1 MTCDAAPASVCFTR
15 STINKRNSHMQRIR
29 HYSLVFAFIAST
41 SVASS
46 PVGVPAL
53 SVTAP
58 NGQTS
63 ILMGS
68 AHVGVE
74 GMLEPDASVF
84 ANAKRFVTEHES
96 LPQPGDTG
104 TTSGIGRAAWASTL
118 SDAEIGVYLQR
129 TRCAHIT
136 DAEALSYLARP
147 SVQKANQY
155 AYTIC
160 DGDAV
165 PPRRDDVVFDEKP
178 ANVLSG
184 TLEDDA
190 RVEAQRR
197 TVPPSVAEAA
207 FRWALQHDP
216 KTVLNG
222 IRDVM
227 NRGDYES
234 LREQVDLSFGSAEG
248 AATMDRLM
256 VDERNA
262 AWMPKLRG
270 YLDEGH
276 AVILVGAMHLPGP
289 DGLISRLRSAGYTV
303 TPIMLPAKAAGG

>member
-1 MTCDAAPASVCFTR
+1 MR
-15 STINKRNSHMQRIR
+15 SAINKITSHMQRIR
-29 HYSLVFAFIAST
+29 HFSLVFAFIAST
-41 SVASS
+41 AVASS
-46 PVGVPAL
+46 PAGVPAL

-84 ANAKRFVTEHES
+84 ANAKRFVTEHDS
-96 LPQPGDTG
+96 LPQPGDVG
-104 TTSGIGRAAWASTL
+104 TTSGTGRAAWASTL
-118 SDAEIGVYLQR
+118 SDAEISVYLER
-129 TRCAHIT
+129 TRCAHVA

-155 AYTIC
+155 AYTVC

-165 PPRRDDVVFDEKP
+165 PARRDQVVLDEQP
-178 ANVLSG
+178 ADVLSG

-190 RVEAQRR
+190 RVEARRR
-197 TVPPSVAEAA
+197 TLPPSVAETA

-216 KTVLNG
+216 KTVLDG
-222 IRDVM
+222 IREAM

-234 LREQVDLSFGSAEG
+234 LREQVDLSFGNAEA
-248 AATMDRLM
+248 AATMDRIM

-289 DGLISRLRSAGYTV
+289 NGLISRLRSAGYTV
-303 TPIMLPAKAAGG
+303 TPIVVPTKASAG